1 MAKYMVTHRCG
12 HEVSHN
18 LFGPGKE
25 RKSKLMWL
33 AAQECRECYMKKQAE
48 EAMKKS
54 EEMGLPELVGSEKQI
69 AWAVQIR
76 VQKLQELDSIK
87 SRIPSGS
94 EGEVRFK
101 ETIEI
106 LLGNVDSRFW
116 IENRDLSGIEI
127 IRPIAMEIASRIN
140 QKEETK

>member
-33 AAQECRECYMKKQAE
+33 AAQECQECYIQKQVA

-54 EEMGLPELVGSEKQI
+54 EEMGLPELIGSEKQI

-76 VQKLQELDSIK
+76 VQKLRELDALK
-87 SRIPSGS
+87 SRIQPGS
-94 EGEVRFK
+94 EGEAKFA

-106 LLGNVDSRFW
+106 LLRNVGSRFW
-116 IENRDLSGIEI
+116 IENRDSSGIEI